1 MNPAPVAVN
10 ETVTT
15 APDTPV
21 DIDLL
26 ANDSDPDADPL
37 TITEINGVLLTP
49 GTAQT
54 ITVPNGI
61 VDVAVDG
68 TVTVIPDIGFAGD
81 IDVPYSIA
89 DQDGQTDS
97 AVHTVIVPNAPPT
110 VADPDPAPN
119 TPSIDPFDADNI
131 LVPTIDGESIT
142 IDLDQYLP
150 DPNGDT
156 LTITPGTLP
165 LGATFNP
172 ATNTLIFIPAVDN
185 TGDTVIPFSVTD
197 SNGGTIETTV
207 TVQPVNPPP
216 VATNETV
223 STGFETP
230 VAVVLLANDTDADG
244 DPLRVT
250 AINGVAVTPGT
261 AQSIAV
267 PNGSVVVAA
276 DGKFILVPN
285 DGFSGVIDV
294 PYTIADQDNAV
305 SNATHSVQ
313 VADPPIAA
321 ATPAA
326 SGNLEL
332 LTVVPSIPG
341 LTAVSN
347 NGFEREFDRHETD
360 IELVILDAVE
370 KLTPLNSVD
379 MSGLINLDTPA
390 ASMPEVVDIEPIPTV
405 VYAGSEGFS
414 SGKGYPGTY
423 SVDPTDECGR
433 FFIDTITRDSMLSV
447 ITRSTIDPV
456 KSSGVVRFSAMLAN
470 GEQLPDWIS
479 PIGDGEY
486 LIDPSIGVDSVSLKL
501 TAHRASGWG
510 IERYVEINTATG
522 EITELTAPDAD
533 TQFSQSDAV
542 TELTDQ

>member
-1 MNPAPVAVN
+1 M
-10 ETVTT
+10 
-15 APDTPV
+15 
-21 DIDLL
+21 
-26 ANDSDPDADPL
+26 
-37 TITEINGVLLTP
+37 
-49 GTAQT
+49 
-54 ITVPNGI
+54 
-61 VDVAVDG
+61 
-68 TVTVIPDIGFAGD
+68 
-81 IDVPYSIA
+81 PYSIA

-305 SNATHSVQ
+305 SNATHSC
-313 VADPPIAA
+313 
-321 ATPAA
+321 
-326 SGNLEL
+326 L
-332 LTVVPSIPG
+332 LYTSPSP
-341 LTAVSN
+341 
-347 NGFEREFDRHETD
+347 
-360 IELVILDAVE
+360 
-370 KLTPLNSVD
+370 
-379 MSGLINLDTPA
+379 
-390 ASMPEVVDIEPIPTV
+390 
-405 VYAGSEGFS
+405 
-414 SGKGYPGTY
+414 
-423 SVDPTDECGR
+423 
-433 FFIDTITRDSMLSV
+433 RD
-447 ITRSTIDPV
+447 
-456 KSSGVVRFSAMLAN
+456 
-470 GEQLPDWIS
+470 
-479 PIGDGEY
+479 
-486 LIDPSIGVDSVSLKL
+486 
-501 TAHRASGWG
+501 
-510 IERYVEINTATG
+510 
-522 EITELTAPDAD
+522 
-533 TQFSQSDAV
+533 
-542 TELTDQ
+542 